1 MHSVRN
7 SDSSEKIACS
17 GKVVGALD
25 GKQVPDKSQ
34 VGKAGVH
41 RHRNRVGTAAICTYD
56 HVHS

>member
-1 MHSVRN
+1 VRN

-17 GKVVGALD
+17 GKVVGARD
-25 GKQVPDKSQ
+25 GKQVPGKSQ

-41 RHRNRVGTAAICTYD
+41 RHRNRVGNAAIFTYD